1 MISQYASQYQ
11 QTEILTSSRVQLIVL
26 LYDAAIQSIELS
38 RRAIETQSLAEKARF
53 LGRAISIVG
62 ELDSVL
68 DYEQGGE
75 IAKSLHRLYDYMLA
89 ELVDANVRNNS
100 QKLEGPLRC
109 LSTLRE
115 AWREVAA
122 QHQAPLAMAR

>member
-1 MISQYASQYQ
+1 MIAQYAQQYQ
-11 QTEILTSSRVQLIVL
+11 QTEVLTSSRVHLVVL

-38 RRAIETQSLAEKARF
+38 RKAIETNNLRDKGRF

-68 DYEQGGE
+68 DYEQGGD

-89 ELVDANVRNNS
+89 ELVEANAKNMSR
-100 QKLEGPLRC
+100 KLDGPARC
-109 LSTLRE
+109 LTILRE
-115 AWREVAA
+115 AWRQVAA
-122 QHQAPLAMAR
+122 QQQAPLAMAR

>member
-1 MISQYASQYQ
+1 MITQYAQQYQ
-11 QTEILTSSRVQLIVL
+11 QTQILTSSRVQLVVL

-38 RRAIETQSLAEKARF
+38 RKAIEANNLREKGRF

-89 ELVDANVRNNS
+89 ELVEANAKNMSR
-100 QKLEGPLRC
+100 KLDGPARC
-109 LSTLRE
+109 LTVLRD
-115 AWREVAA
+115 AWRQVAA
-122 QHQAPLAMAR
+122 QQQAPLAMAR

>member
-1 MISQYASQYQ
+1 MIAQYAQQYQ
-11 QTEILTSSRVQLIVL
+11 QTEVLTSSRVHLVVL

-38 RRAIETQSLAEKARF
+38 RKAIDTNNLRDKGRF

-68 DYEQGGE
+68 DYEQGGD

-89 ELVDANVRNNS
+89 ELVEANAKNMSR
-100 QKLEGPLRC
+100 KLDGPARC
-109 LSTLRE
+109 LTILRE
-115 AWREVAA
+115 AWRQVAA
-122 QHQAPLAMAR
+122 QQQAPLAMAR

>member
-1 MISQYASQYQ
+1 MIAQYAQQYQ
-11 QTEILTSSRVQLIVL
+11 QTEVLTSSRVHLVVL

-38 RRAIETQSLAEKARF
+38 KKAIDTNNLRDKGRF

-89 ELVDANVRNNS
+89 EMVEANAKNISR
-100 QKLEGPLRC
+100 KLDGPARC
-109 LSTLRE
+109 LTILRE
-115 AWREVAA
+115 AWRQVAA
-122 QHQAPLAMAR
+122 QQQAPLAMAR